1 MDLNINN
8 IIELFSI
15 FSTIFLGF
23 FILMASVINQDIKGV
38 IYIAFICILFVLIEM
53 IVRPVLGIRV
63 LDNRSHTICD
73 IFNINFPSYPHIEP
87 SLVSAFMGFT
97 MTYLLAPSLLSGHV
111 NYFLGGLL
119 ISLTFLTS
127 THRVLYACNRWWT
140 EILGVSIGVGF
151 ASLVMLFMNKNNYSH
166 LLYYDELISNK
177 QSCGVPK
184 KQNYRC
190 EIKMVDTTNMDTVE
204 DIVKNDKLDA
214 RLAYQ
219 RGLLIMM
226 ELLLVMV
233 LVTYNNFD
241 LNGGIDARL
250 ETRGLIDNIGDV
262 ITPSHDHTGV
272 HSASGH
278 GHSQSEITN

>member
-190 EIKMVDTTNMDTVE
+190 EIKQVDTASKPTLGQIVE
-204 DIVKNDKLDA
+204 DKVDAKLVS
-214 RLAYQ
+214 
-219 RGLLIMM
+219 RGIITSTTAGNG
-226 ELLLVMV
+226 V
-233 LVTYNNFD
+233 VTYNDFD
-241 LNGGIDARL
+241 PN
-250 ETRGLIDNIGDV
+250 EH
-262 ITPSHDHTGV
+262 SH
-272 HSASGH
+272 S
-278 GHSQSEITN
+278 

>member
-38 IYIAFICILFVLIEM
+38 IYIAFICILFVLIE
-53 IVRPVLGIRV
+53 ILVRPVLGIEV
-63 LDNRSHTICD
+63 LKNRSFICD
-73 IFNINFPSYPHIEP
+73 MFKINFPSEPFIEP

-97 MTYLLAPSLLSGHV
+97 MTYLLAPSFMSGYV

-119 ISLTFLTS
+119 ISLTFITS
-127 THRVLYACNRWWT
+127 THRVAYACNRWWT

-151 ASLVMLFMNKNNYSH
+151 ASLVILFMNKNNYSH

-184 KQNYRC
+184 KQNYKC
-190 EIKMVDTTNMDTVE
+190 VIKQVDTANKDSID
-204 DIVKNDKLDA
+204 DI
-214 RLAYQ
+214 
-219 RGLLIMM
+219 
-226 ELLLVMV
+226 
-233 LVTYNNFD
+233 
-241 LNGGIDARL
+241 IDARL
-250 ETRGLIDNIGDV
+250 ENARLLNQNGN
-262 ITPSHDHTGV
+262 
-272 HSASGH
+272 
-278 GHSQSEITN
+278 

>member
-38 IYIAFICILFVLIEM
+38 IYIAFICILFVLIE
-53 IVRPVLGIRV
+53 ILVRPVLGIEV
-63 LDNRSHTICD
+63 LKNRSFICD
-73 IFNINFPSYPHIEP
+73 MFKINFSSRPHIEP

-97 MTYLLAPSLLSGHV
+97 MTYLLAPSFMSGHV

-119 ISLTFLTS
+119 ISLTFITS
-127 THRVLYACNRWWT
+127 THRVAYACNRWWT

-151 ASLVMLFMNKNNYSH
+151 ASLVILFMNKNNYSH

-184 KQNYRC
+184 KQNYKC
-190 EIKMVDTTNMDTVE
+190 VIKQVDTDNKASIN
-204 DIVKNDKLDA
+204 DIIDNNLKDK
-214 RLAYQ
+214 
-219 RGLLIMM
+219 
-226 ELLLVMV
+226 
-233 LVTYNNFD
+233 
-241 LNGGIDARL
+241 
-250 ETRGLIDNIGDV
+250 GLINTDG
-262 ITPSHDHTGV
+262 TRH
-272 HSASGH
+272 GH
-278 GHSQSEITN
+278 G

>member
-38 IYIAFICILFVLIEM
+38 IYIAFICILFVLIE
-53 IVRPVLGIRV
+53 ILVRPVLGIEV
-63 LDNRSHTICD
+63 LKNRSFICD
-73 IFNINFPSYPHIEP
+73 MFKINFPSRRHIEP

-97 MTYLLAPSLLSGHV
+97 MTYLLAPSFMSGHV

-119 ISLTFLTS
+119 ISLTFITS
-127 THRVLYACNRWWT
+127 THRVAYACNRWWT

-151 ASLVMLFMNKNNYSH
+151 ASLVILFMNKNNYSH

-184 KQNYRC
+184 KQNYKC
-190 EIKMVDTTNMDTVE
+190 VIKQVDTDNKDSIDT
-204 DIVKNDKLDA
+204 IIDK
-214 RLAYQ
+214 RLVNA
-219 RGLLIMM
+219 
-226 ELLLVMV
+226 
-233 LVTYNNFD
+233 
-241 LNGGIDARL
+241 
-250 ETRGLIDNIGDV
+250 GLITDDGTGN
-262 ITPSHDHTGV
+262 PSLHSHT
-272 HSASGH
+272 
-278 GHSQSEITN
+278 

>member
-38 IYIAFICILFVLIEM
+38 IYIAFICILFVLIE
-53 IVRPVLGIRV
+53 ILVRPVLGIEV
-63 LDNRSHTICD
+63 LKNRSFICD
-73 IFNINFPSYPHIEP
+73 MFKINFPSEPFIEP

-97 MTYLLAPSLLSGHV
+97 MTYLLAPSFMSGYV

-119 ISLTFLTS
+119 ISLTFITS
-127 THRVLYACNRWWT
+127 THRVAYACNRWWT

-151 ASLVMLFMNKNNYSH
+151 ASLVILFMNKNNYSH

-184 KQNYRC
+184 KQNYKC
-190 EIKMVDTTNMDTVE
+190 VIKQVDTANKDSI
-204 DIVKNDKLDA
+204 DQIIDK
-214 RLAYQ
+214 RLVNA
-219 RGLLIMM
+219 
-226 ELLLVMV
+226 
-233 LVTYNNFD
+233 
-241 LNGGIDARL
+241 
-250 ETRGLIDNIGDV
+250 GLITDDGTGN
-262 ITPSHDHTGV
+262 PSLHSHT
-272 HSASGH
+272 
-278 GHSQSEITN
+278 

>member
-38 IYIAFICILFVLIEM
+38 IYIAFICILFVLIE
-53 IVRPVLGIRV
+53 ILVRPVLGIRV
-63 LDNRSHTICD
+63 LDNRSFICD
-73 IFNINFPSYPHIEP
+73 MFKINFPSRPHIEP

-97 MTYLLAPSLLSGHV
+97 MTYLLAPSFMSGHV

-119 ISLTFLTS
+119 ISLTFITS
-127 THRVLYACNRWWT
+127 THRVAYACNRWWT

-151 ASLVMLFMNKNNYSH
+151 ASLVILFMNKNNYSH

-184 KQNYRC
+184 KQNYKC
-190 EIKMVDTTNMDTVE
+190 VIKQVDTANKDSIDE
-204 DIVKNDKLDA
+204 IIDK
-214 RLAYQ
+214 RLVNA
-219 RGLLIMM
+219 
-226 ELLLVMV
+226 
-233 LVTYNNFD
+233 
-241 LNGGIDARL
+241 
-250 ETRGLIDNIGDV
+250 GLINTTGNHTHQPGNI
-262 ITPSHDHTGV
+262 T
-272 HSASGH
+272 
-278 GHSQSEITN
+278 